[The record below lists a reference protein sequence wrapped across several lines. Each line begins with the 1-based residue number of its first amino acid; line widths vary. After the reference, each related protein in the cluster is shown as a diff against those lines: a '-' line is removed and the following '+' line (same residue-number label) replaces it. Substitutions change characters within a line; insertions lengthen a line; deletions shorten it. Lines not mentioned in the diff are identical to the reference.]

1 MSGFTHQMAPEL
13 FQCQAPEQNKI
24 IVTDTAGSNAGAGQY
39 KACGLGN
46 YLILEDHIHH
56 HKKKI
61 QLTIV
66 WFAPE
71 AEMKSS
77 SQHKIPWLVP
87 PGQSRPL
94 PLPHLINKLFAK
106 NLNKGSTISHL
117 PTRTSSV
124 RPHSSMVPWPEYSQ
138 VHSSVGPTWSGTCNC
153 L

>member
-1 MSGFTHQMAPEL
+1 MIAKTPNIRTHKPRKLFDGRYILLSCLSKIKRFVWSGLTHQMAPEL

-61 QLTIV
+61 QLTTV

-77 SQHKIPWLVP
+77 SQHKIP
-87 PGQSRPL
+87 
-94 PLPHLINKLFAK
+94 
-106 NLNKGSTISHL
+106 
-117 PTRTSSV
+117 
-124 RPHSSMVPWPEYSQ
+124 
-138 VHSSVGPTWSGTCNC
+138 
-153 L
+153 